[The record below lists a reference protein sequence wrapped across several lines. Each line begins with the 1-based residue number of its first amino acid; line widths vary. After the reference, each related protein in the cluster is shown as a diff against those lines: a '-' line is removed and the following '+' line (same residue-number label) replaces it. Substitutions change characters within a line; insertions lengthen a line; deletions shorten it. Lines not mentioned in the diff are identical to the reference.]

1 MKIYDQ
7 YVDLPTKWF
16 CQGKGDIIFFALI
29 NSEKLSP
36 RFFPWLKPNEDMEE
50 KSPEEK
56 ILFEL
61 KVLTV
66 WAFITG
72 CFPFK
77 HKETFYTIYTAFI
90 HITENKAKL
99 EESLYRKKILFYEKK
114 IEELYDFFAEHE
126 LKPQNDETW
135 NVGKHIKLKMEDF
148 TSLEDLP
155 YKSLVCIEKKHWV
168 VYLKADGDSAVVMDS
183 KICNEPKRIPIST
196 LQGQK
201 IIKPTDIEIDY
212 NRLVSLLDGLNPN
225 PYEILDIVKRQEF
238 SQKITEC
245 ICKID
250 QISFT
255 EHDYNRFVKQAKSTL
270 EKLDKSHYKYTHS

>member
-77 HKETFYTIYTAFI
+77 HKETFYTIYTAFM
-90 HITENKAKL
+90 HLTENKAKL
-99 EESLYRKKILFYEKK
+99 EESLYRKKFCSTRKK
-114 IEELYDFFAEHE
+114 
-126 LKPQNDETW
+126 
-135 NVGKHIKLKMEDF
+135 
-148 TSLEDLP
+148 
-155 YKSLVCIEKKHWV
+155 
-168 VYLKADGDSAVVMDS
+168 
-183 KICNEPKRIPIST
+183 
-196 LQGQK
+196 
-201 IIKPTDIEIDY
+201 
-212 NRLVSLLDGLNPN
+212 
-225 PYEILDIVKRQEF
+225 
-238 SQKITEC
+238 
-245 ICKID
+245 
-250 QISFT
+250 
-255 EHDYNRFVKQAKSTL
+255 
-270 EKLDKSHYKYTHS
+270 